1 MFDVHD
7 DKEVLIAEID
17 SLRDYI
23 RTQASEI
30 AEIKNTEI
38 FLFNE
43 MRRREREIEM
53 IYSSFTWK
61 IGRLVLGPA
70 LLLRSIF
77 RRFSGV

>member
-1 MFDVHD
+1 MFEVHD

-23 RTQASEI
+23 REQASEI

-61 IGRLVLGPA
+61 IGRLVISPA
-70 LLLRSIF
+70 LLLRSAI
-77 RRFSGV
+77 RRLRGV